1 MKRAITSVLIA
12 GIIVWAAPM
21 LRADVKTQHKTT
33 FKMGGALGGL
43 MNRFA
48 GDAAK
53 DGAVE
58 AMSIKGNRQL
68 TSTAQSGKIIDLT
81 EEKVYDLDMRKK
93 EYRVTTFAE
102 LRRQWQEQQK
112 KMQEGAQGGGG
123 QAEATDPAQ
132 SGKQI
137 EITASVKETGATK
150 KIAGYDTKEVVV
162 TVMVHEKGK
171 TLEESGGLSLVSSFW
186 MAPRVGALDEATDF
200 QQKYFKAIYGDA
212 FVAADMAAMGALL
225 AQYPSMKELQ
235 AKMSAESKKLQ
246 GTPMLTTM
254 TMEAVKSAEQ
264 MKAGAQPA
272 PSSGGGLMGRLANRM
287 GNRGG
292 GNAGEAKSSIFTSS
306 VEVLSVET
314 SVADGDVAIPAGFK
328 EKK

>member
-1 MKRAITSVLIA
+1 MKRTVTAILATA
-12 GIIVWAAPM
+12 IIVWAAPI

-43 MNRFA
+43 INRMA

-53 DGAVE
+53 DGAIE
-58 AMSIKGNRQL
+58 TMSLKDNRQL
-68 TSTAQSGKIIDLT
+68 TAGAQAGKIIDLA
-81 EEKVYDLDMRKK
+81 EEKVYDLDLRKK

-123 QAEATDPAQ
+123 QAETADPAQ
-132 SGKQI
+132 SGKQV

-162 TVMVHEKGK
+162 TVVVHEKGK
-171 TLEESGGLSLVSSFW
+171 TLEESGGLSMVSSLW
-186 MAPRVGALDEATDF
+186 MAPRIAALDETAEF
-200 QQKYFKAIYGDA
+200 QQKYLKAIYGDA
-212 FVAADMAAMGALL
+212 FMGADMAAMGALL

-246 GTPMLTTM
+246 GTPMLTTV
-254 TMEAVKSAEQ
+254 TMEAVQSAEQ
-264 MKAGAQPA
+264 MKAASQPA
-272 PSSGGGLMGRLANRM
+272 PPSGGGLMGRLANRL

-292 GNAGEAKSSIFTSS
+292 GNAAEAQSNLFTSS

-314 SVADGDVAIPAGFK
+314 SVSDADVAIPAGFK

>member
-1 MKRAITSVLIA
+1 MKHALTSVFVA
-12 GIIVWAAPM
+12 GIIVWAAPL

-33 FKMGGALGGL
+33 FQMGGVLGGL

-53 DGAVE
+53 DGAIE
-58 AMSIKGNRQL
+58 TMSLKGDRQL
-68 TSTAQSGKIIDLT
+68 TSTDRTGKIIDLA

-112 KMQEGAQGGGG
+112 KMQEGQGGGGG

-132 SGKQI
+132 SGKQV
-137 EITASVKETGATK
+137 EITASVKETGATR
-150 KIAGYDTKEVVV
+150 KIAGYDTREVVV
-162 TVMVHEKGK
+162 TVTVQEKGK
-171 TLEESGGLSLVSSFW
+171 KLEESGGLSLVSSFW
-186 MAPRVGALDEATDF
+186 MAPRIAALDEAAEFD
-200 QQKYFKAIYGDA
+200 QKYFKAIYGDA
-212 FVAADMAAMGALL
+212 FGAADMAAMGALL
-225 AQYPSMKELQ
+225 AQYPSMQELQ

-246 GTPMLTTM
+246 GTAILTTI

-264 MKAGAQPA
+264 MKASAQPA
-272 PSSGGGLMGRLANRM
+272 PPSGGGLMGRFANRM

-292 GNAGEAKSSIFTSS
+292 GNSGDAKSNIFMSS
-306 VEVLSVET
+306 VEVLSVDT
-314 SVADGDVAIPAGFK
+314 SVASGDVAIPAGFK

>member
-1 MKRAITSVLIA
+1 MQRVLTGVLA
-12 GIIVWAAPM
+12 AAIIVWAAPA
-21 LRADVKTQHKTT
+21 LRADVKTQHKTM
-33 FKMGGALGGL
+33 FQMGGMLGGL

-58 AMSIKGNRQL
+58 TMSIKGTRQL
-68 TSTAQSGKIIDLT
+68 TSTAQTGKIIDLS

-112 KMQEGAQGGGG
+112 KMQEGAQGGG
-123 QAEATDPAQ
+123 QAEAADPAQ
-132 SGKQI
+132 SGKEV

-162 TVMVHEKGK
+162 TVIVHEKGK
-171 TLEESGGLSLVSSFW
+171 TLEASGGLSLVSSFW
-186 MAPRVGALDEATDF
+186 MAPRVGALDEATEF

-264 MKAGAQPA
+264 MKGGAQPA
-272 PSSGGGLMGRLANRM
+272 PSSSGGLMGRFANRL

-292 GNAGEAKSSIFTSS
+292 GNAGDAKSNLFTSS
-306 VEVLSVET
+306 VEVLSVDT
-314 SVADGDVAIPAGFK
+314 AVADGDVAIPAGFK

>member
-1 MKRAITSVLIA
+1 MQRAITGVFLA
-12 GIIVWAAPM
+12 AIVGWAAP
-21 LRADVKTQHKTT
+21 LLHADVTTRHKTT
-33 FKMGGALGGL
+33 FQMGGTLGGL

-58 AMSIKGNRQL
+58 SMSIRGNRQL
-68 TSTAQSGKIIDLT
+68 TAGPQSGKIIDLS
-81 EEKVYDLDMRKK
+81 EERVYDLDMRKK
-93 EYRVTTFAE
+93 EYRMTTFAD

-112 KMQEGAQGGGG
+112 KMQEGAQGGG
-123 QAEATDPAQ
+123 QADASDPAQ
-132 SGKQI
+132 SGKEI
-137 EITASVKETGATK
+137 EVTASVKETGATK
-150 KIAGYDTKEVVV
+150 TIAGYDTREVVV

-200 QQKYFKAIYGDA
+200 QQRYFKAIYGDS
-212 FVAADMAAMGALL
+212 FVAADMAAMGLLL

-235 AKMSAESKKLQ
+235 AKMSVESKKLQ

-264 MKAGAQPA
+264 LKGAASA
-272 PSSGGGLMGRLANRM
+272 PSPGGGGLMGRLANRM

-292 GNAGEAKSSIFTSS
+292 SNAGDAKSKLFTSS
-306 VEVLSVET
+306 VEVLSVGT
-314 SVADGDVAIPAGFK
+314 SVSDGDVAIPAGFK